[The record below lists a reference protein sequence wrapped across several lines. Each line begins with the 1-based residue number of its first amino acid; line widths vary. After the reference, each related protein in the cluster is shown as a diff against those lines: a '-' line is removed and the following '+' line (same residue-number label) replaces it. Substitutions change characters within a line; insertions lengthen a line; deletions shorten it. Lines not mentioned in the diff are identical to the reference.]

1 MIPTPSLAV
10 TLSSH
15 AAGARPVAVAIVMH
29 YEMQC
34 NWPGPGVLAIRF
46 PGSMVLPR
54 RLASSAV
61 LVDKR
66 AASGAVTV
74 AGRTVSVP
82 LPQRPRI
89 MCDLMGPGTL
99 TVSFSRAAKLG
110 NPKAAGSYSVLATHG
125 SDSGTGRVVIR
136 S

>member
-1 MIPTPSLAV
+1 VIPTPSLAV

-15 AAGARPVAVAIVMH
+15 AAGARPVAVTVVMH

-34 NWPGPGVLAIRF
+34 NWPGPGVLTIRF
-46 PGSMVLPR
+46 PGAMAVPARVPS
-54 RLASSAV
+54 AAV

-66 AASGAVTV
+66 IVNGVRVT
-74 AGRTVSVP
+74 GRTVSVP
-82 LPQRPRI
+82 LPQRPQI
-89 MCDLMGPGTL
+89 MCDLIGPGTV

-110 NPKAAGSYSVLATHG
+110 NPKAAGSYSLLATHA
-125 SDSGTGRVVIR
+125 SDSGTGHVVIT